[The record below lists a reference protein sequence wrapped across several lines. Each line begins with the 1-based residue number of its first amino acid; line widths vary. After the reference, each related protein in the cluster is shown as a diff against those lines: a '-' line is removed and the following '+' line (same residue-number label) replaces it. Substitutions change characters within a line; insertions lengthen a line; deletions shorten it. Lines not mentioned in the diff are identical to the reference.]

1 MAPRRSKSGRQ
12 APSSRAALQLNE
24 RQRLSWLRL
33 IRSENVGPA
42 TFRALVNQFGGAEA
56 ALAALPAL
64 SRRGGRPSIRVFTER
79 DAKAELEAADR
90 AGASL
95 VAMGE
100 RGYPAALTH
109 VDAPPPLLYA
119 KGRLDLAEA
128 PIVAMVGARNGS
140 AVGQKLT
147 RQLATE
153 LGLEG
158 FVIASGLA
166 RGIDTAAHLAA
177 LERGTIAVLAGG
189 IDVVYPPENDDLQ
202 RMIGE
207 QGLLLSER
215 SPGFTP
221 RGKDFPRRNRL
232 ISGISLGV
240 VVVEA
245 AERSGSLITARFAG
259 EQGREVFAVP
269 RSPLDPRSAGTNNLL
284 KQGACL
290 VTSARD
296 IVEALAPIL
305 GRPVVPFGPELASP
319 EEGAAP
325 EHLPDIT
332 QSERERI
339 IGALGPS
346 PVDIDQ
352 VARVTGVSVRKV
364 HIVLLEL
371 DLAGKLQRHGQQL
384 VSLNRERGLV
394 LVLSRAFNLGLF
406 FGHGEQIGNER
417 KSSSL
422 GDGFQLVHQCGDIV
436 CGLSPRHVRSV
447 DGGPSA
453 AGRFPGPGRP
463 ILLLLTP
470 VRQTRSPLELTSI
483 GCAK

>member
-1 MAPRRSKSGRQ
+1 MSARQPSARSSINSAAPRRRSTRCPPCPAAAAAPRSGFSPRLRPR
-12 APSSRAALQLNE
+12 PS
-24 RQRLSWLRL
+24 LRL
-33 IRSENVGPA
+33 PTAPVPVSWSMGEKGYP
-42 TFRALVNQFGGAEA
+42 
-56 ALAALPAL
+56 PAL
-64 SRRGGRPSIRVFTER
+64 S
-79 DAKAELEAADR
+79 
-90 AGASL
+90 
-95 VAMGE
+95 
-100 RGYPAALTH
+100 H

-119 KGRLDLAEA
+119 KGRLELADA

-189 IDVVYPPENDDLQ
+189 IDIVYPPENTDLQ
-202 RMIGE
+202 HAIGE

-215 SPGFTP
+215 SPGFAP

-232 ISGISLGV
+232 ISGISIGV

-269 RSPLDPRSAGTNNLL
+269 GSPLDPRSAGTHNLL

-305 GRPVVPFGPELASP
+305 GRPVEPFDPELSAP
-319 EEGAAP
+319 EEGV
-325 EHLPDIT
+325 
-332 QSERERI
+332 S
-339 IGALGPS
+339 PS
-346 PVDIDQ
+346 P
-352 VARVTGVSVRKV
+352 
-364 HIVLLEL
+364 
-371 DLAGKLQRHGQQL
+371 
-384 VSLNRERGLV
+384 
-394 LVLSRAFNLGLF
+394 
-406 FGHGEQIGNER
+406 
-417 KSSSL
+417 
-422 GDGFQLVHQCGDIV
+422 C
-436 CGLSPRHVRSV
+436 P
-447 DGGPSA
+447 
-453 AGRFPGPGRP
+453 
-463 ILLLLTP
+463 
-470 VRQTRSPLELTSI
+470 TS
-483 GCAK
+483 CKA

>member
-1 MAPRRSKSGRQ
+1 MAPRSPKAGK
-12 APSSRAALQLNE
+12 LND
-24 RQRLSWLRL
+24 RQRLAWLRL

-56 ALAALPAL
+56 ALDALPAL
-64 SRRGGRPSIRVFTER
+64 SRRGGRAQSIRVYG
-79 DAKAELEAADR
+79 KAEAEAELAAAAD
-90 AGASL
+90 AGATL

-100 RGYPAALTH
+100 DGYPPALAH

-119 KGRLDLAEA
+119 KGRLELAEG

-166 RGIDTAAHLAA
+166 RGIDTAAHTAA

-189 IDVVYPPENDDLQ
+189 IDIVYPPENAELQ
-202 RMIGE
+202 RAIGE
-207 QGLLLSER
+207 QGLLLTER
-215 SPGFTP
+215 SPGFSP

-245 AERSGSLITARFAG
+245 AERSGSLITARLAG

-269 RSPLDPRSAGTNNLL
+269 GSPLDPRAAGTNNLL

-296 IVEALAPIL
+296 VVEALAPIL
-305 GRPVVPFGPELASP
+305 GRPLEPFGPELAAPDESQ
-319 EEGAAP
+319 AP
-325 EHLPDIT
+325 EPLPDIV
-332 QSERERI
+332 QSERERVV
-339 IGALGPS
+339 GALGPS
-346 PVDIDQ
+346 PVDIDEIIR
-352 VARVTGVSVRKV
+352 ATGLGARKV

-371 DLAGKLQRHGQQL
+371 DLAGRLQRHGQQL
-384 VSLNRERGLV
+384 VSLVEV
-394 LVLSRAFNLGLF
+394 
-406 FGHGEQIGNER
+406 E
-417 KSSSL
+417 
-422 GDGFQLVHQCGDIV
+422 D
-436 CGLSPRHVRSV
+436 
-447 DGGPSA
+447 
-453 AGRFPGPGRP
+453 
-463 ILLLLTP
+463 
-470 VRQTRSPLELTSI
+470 
-483 GCAK
+483 

>member
-1 MAPRRSKSGRQ
+1 MPRAGSAIELSD
-12 APSSRAALQLNE
+12 
-24 RQRLSWLRL
+24 RQRLAWLRL

-56 ALAALPAL
+56 ALGALPAL
-64 SRRGGRPSIRVFTER
+64 SRRGGRASIRICTEEE
-79 DAKAELEAADR
+79 AAAELEAAER
-90 AGASL
+90 AGARL

-100 RGYPAALTH
+100 KGYPPALTH
-109 VDAPPPLLYA
+109 VDAPPPLLCV
-119 KGRLDLAEA
+119 KGRLELAEG

-189 IDVVYPPENDDLQ
+189 IDVAYPPENADLQ
-202 RMIGE
+202 RAIGE
-207 QGLLLSER
+207 QGLLLTER
-215 SPGFTP
+215 SPGFAP

-269 RSPLDPRSAGTNNLL
+269 GSPLDPRSAGTNNLL

-290 VTSARD
+290 VTGSRD
-296 IVEALAPIL
+296 IVDALAPML
-305 GRPVVPFGPELASP
+305 GRPMTPFGPELSAP
-319 EEGAAP
+319 EEGKAP
-325 EHLPDIT
+325 QPLPEIAQT
-332 QSERERI
+332 ERER
-339 IGALGPS
+339 
-346 PVDIDQ
+346 
-352 VARVTGVSVRKV
+352 
-364 HIVLLEL
+364 
-371 DLAGKLQRHGQQL
+371 LA
-384 VSLNRERGLV
+384 RGLI
-394 LVLSRAFNLGLF
+394 S
-406 FGHGEQIGNER
+406 GH
-417 KSSSL
+417 
-422 GDGFQLVHQCGDIV
+422 
-436 CGLSPRHVRSV
+436 
-447 DGGPSA
+447 
-453 AGRFPGPGRP
+453 
-463 ILLLLTP
+463 
-470 VRQTRSPLELTSI
+470 
-483 GCAK
+483 